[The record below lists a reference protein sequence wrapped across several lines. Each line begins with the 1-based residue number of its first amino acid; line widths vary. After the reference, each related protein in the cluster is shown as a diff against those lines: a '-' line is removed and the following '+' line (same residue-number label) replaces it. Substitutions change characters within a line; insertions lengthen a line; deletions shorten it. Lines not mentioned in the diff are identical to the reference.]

1 MHLALRFVALRLAVC
16 ACVLF
21 GRRGGGRLRRNRNSL
36 RRIQA
41 RQQGASGAAGT
52 PAGAGVF
59 GGAGGCIQHD
69 GVDAAFKGVF
79 YLLGGGGL
87 TAQGGADAVA
97 QATDGAVEGAEEVAG
112 SHEVVPPREH
122 FAAQQG
128 AVGEGAV
135 DGGQRVLVFFG
146 GDGGKRLVRRLLAC
160 LFGGKHLQ
168 VTGEGFDGTGEG
180 LPGDG
185 GAGGC
190 VGAEFADP
198 QGQRGEADGGEHAL
212 LVTLLFGDGVNQHGV
227 DSRLVEHASQVVFD
241 GFFVAFGHAVE
252 HYGDCDGA
260 CGGLVEQF
268 PGHGVGVA
276 VGGGDE
282 EPQVCGGE

>member
-1 MHLALRFVALRLAVC
+1 M
-16 ACVLF
+16 
-21 GRRGGGRLRRNRNSL
+21 
-36 RRIQA
+36 
-41 RQQGASGAAGT
+41 
-52 PAGAGVF
+52 
-59 GGAGGCIQHD
+59 
-69 GVDAAFKGVF
+69 DAAFKGVF

-87 TAQGGADAVA
+87 ASQGGADAVA

-112 SHEVVPPREH
+112 SHEVVPAREH

-128 AVGEGAV
+128 AVGECAV

-146 GDGGKRLVRRLLAC
+146 DDGGKRLVRRLLAC
-160 LFGGKHLQ
+160 LFGGEHLQ

-198 QGQRGEADGGEHAL
+198 QGQRGEADGGEHAAF
-212 LVTLLFGDGVNQHGV
+212 VAGLFGDGVNQDGV
-227 DSRLVEHASQVVFD
+227 DSGFVEHASQVVFD

-252 HYGDCDGA
+252 HHGDGDGA
-260 CGGLVEQF
+260 CGCFVEQF

-282 EPQVCGGE
+282 EPQVCGGEQFLGEGAVFLGDGVDIGCVDERDALR

>member
-1 MHLALRFVALRLAVC
+1 M
-16 ACVLF
+16 
-21 GRRGGGRLRRNRNSL
+21 
-36 RRIQA
+36 
-41 RQQGASGAAGT
+41 
-52 PAGAGVF
+52 
-59 GGAGGCIQHD
+59 
-69 GVDAAFKGVF
+69 
-79 YLLGGGGL
+79 
-87 TAQGGADAVA
+87 
-97 QATDGAVEGAEEVAG
+97 
-112 SHEVVPPREH
+112 
-122 FAAQQG
+122 
-128 AVGEGAV
+128 
-135 DGGQRVLVFFG
+135 
-146 GDGGKRLVRRLLAC
+146 RRLLAC
-160 LFGGKHLQ
+160 LFGGERLQ
-168 VTGEGFDGTGEG
+168 VSGEGVDGTGEG

-185 GAGGC
+185 GAGGR

-282 EPQVCGGE
+282 EPQVCGGEQLLGEGAVFLGDGVDIGRVNERNALRQRRGSNRNEGARNLRVEAG